1 MSLSLSAEG
10 TAFASIPQSDPALVN
25 AATFDGGKASV
36 DAGTLI
42 LPLDASA
49 GNIDLNTLPDPATLG
64 APDGVQLVAVLQVR
78 GGVVSFTD
86 PVTGLTMNHV
96 NKVGESH
103 SLVADLTSNQW
114 IYSF

>member
-10 TAFASIPQSDPALVN
+10 TAFASIPQSDPALVS

-36 DAGTLI
+36 DVGTLV
-42 LPLDASA
+42 LPIDAST
-49 GNIDLNTLPDPATLG
+49 GDIDLNTLPSPASLG
-64 APDGVQLVAVLQVR
+64 VADGAELVAVLQTA
-78 GGVVSFTD
+78 GGIITFVD

-103 SLVADLTSNQW
+103 TLVADLTTDQW
-114 IYSF
+114 IYNF